1 MLRAGIVGLPNVGK
15 STLFNALTRTRKA
28 ESANYPFCTIDPN
41 VGVVMVPDAR
51 LKPLAAI
58 EDSAEI
64 IPAAVEFVDIAGLVA
79 GASQGEGMG
88 NQFLSH
94 IREVDAVVQV
104 VRCFEDSEIHH
115 VAGNVDP
122 VRDIETITTELIL
135 ADLDSLRRQMPKL
148 EKDAKRGDKEAA
160 AKFAF
165 AQKLEPHLNAEKPAI
180 TFELEEEE
188 QPIAKSLFL
197 LIGPIQ
203 FLKSILPTSKH
214 AMVTRDDVAAMADLG
229 EIEGA
234 LQESEETVIHN
245 LLRLR
250 DITVDEEMTPRVV
263 VNAFE
268 VNQTIKE
275 ILDENTILRFSRI
288 PVYEE
293 TIDNIKGLVIR
304 SEILMAASRDEWDLT
319 LNDLMKPVHTIKLGK
334 TIEDALNLFLGKKQQ
349 FALVKDEFGGTSGII
364 TMEDVMETLLG
375 KEIIDELDEVEDMRE
390 LARNHAAQSEEE

>member
-1 MLRAGIVGLPNVGK
+1 MIAEAFAAAGVAVETTGDGDLSLLIFYITLALGVSFICSILEAVVLSTPQTYVNILKNEGKRTASMWEHLKDDDSVRPLTAILTLNTVAHTMGAAGVGSQVQQIWGVEVL
-15 STLFNALTRTRKA
+15 TLASAILT
-28 ESANYPFCTIDPN
+28 
-41 VGVVMVPDAR
+41 
-51 LKPLAAI
+51 LAVLFL
-58 EDSAEI
+58 SEI
-64 IPAAVEFVDIAGLVA
+64 IPKTLGAAYWKR
-79 GASQGEGMG
+79 
-88 NQFLSH
+88 LST
-94 IREVDAVVQV
+94 
-104 VRCFEDSEIHH
+104 
-115 VAGNVDP
+115 P
-122 VRDIETITTELIL
+122 
-135 ADLDSLRRQMPKL
+135 
-148 EKDAKRGDKEAA
+148 AA
-160 AKFAF
+160 YMLTA
-165 AQKLEPHLNAEKPAI
+165 L
-180 TFELEEEE
+180 T
-188 QPIAKSLFL
+188 KSLFL

-203 FLKSILPTSKH
+203 FLKSILPSSKH

-334 TIEDALNLFLGKKQQ
+334 TIEDALNLFLG
-349 FALVKDEFGGTSGII
+349 
-364 TMEDVMETLLG
+364 
-375 KEIIDELDEVEDMRE
+375 
-390 LARNHAAQSEEE
+390 

>member
-1 MLRAGIVGLPNVGK
+1 MENDFFKKRHFEEPSARRIVIASQVRSPRNSMIAEAFAAAGVAVETTGDGDLSLLIFYITLALGVSFICSILEAVVLSTPQTYVNILKNEGKRTASMWEHLKDDDSVRPLTAILTLNTVAHTMGAAGVGSQVQQIWGVEVL
-15 STLFNALTRTRKA
+15 TLASAILT
-28 ESANYPFCTIDPN
+28 
-41 VGVVMVPDAR
+41 
-51 LKPLAAI
+51 LAVLFL
-58 EDSAEI
+58 SEI
-64 IPAAVEFVDIAGLVA
+64 IPKTLGAAYWKR
-79 GASQGEGMG
+79 
-88 NQFLSH
+88 LST
-94 IREVDAVVQV
+94 
-104 VRCFEDSEIHH
+104 
-115 VAGNVDP
+115 P
-122 VRDIETITTELIL
+122 
-135 ADLDSLRRQMPKL
+135 
-148 EKDAKRGDKEAA
+148 AA
-160 AKFAF
+160 YMLTA
-165 AQKLEPHLNAEKPAI
+165 L
-180 TFELEEEE
+180 T
-188 QPIAKSLFL
+188 KSLFL

-203 FLKSILPTSKH
+203 FLKSILPSSKH